1 MTIIQWNHAEVQRAA
16 TDAAYA
22 AASLNGVSVHSPA
35 TGSKAQATLDEK
47 IQGLKQAITDIAT
60 KAKTTSENLTTAD
73 KAFRDNESHSGGKIT
88 KSGSYPPNTAVET
101 HPPSP
106 RMSVPYSYKTSP

>member
-60 KAKTTSENLTTAD
+60 KAKTTSENLTPPIKPSGTT
-73 KAFRDNESHSGGKIT
+73 SHTVEARLQSR
-88 KSGSYPPNTAVET
+88 AVILPT
-101 HPPSP
+101 PQWKRTLP
-106 RMSVPYSYKTSP
+106 RRG